1 MVLAERDEEGHWTL
15 PDQLLPRHESW
26 RSLVW
31 GVVWWGGGR
40 VGGGR
45 VGVCKVRGCEGV
57 WEVVRGRVG
66 V

>member
-31 GVVWWGGGR
+31 VCVCVVGGGR
-40 VGGGR
+40 CR
-45 VGVCKVRGCEGV
+45 VGVCKVREFEGV
-57 WEVVRGRVG
+57 
-66 V
+66 

>member
-1 MVLAERDEEGHWTL
+1 MWPSGLRERDE
-15 PDQLLPRHESW
+15 
-26 RSLVW
+26 
-31 GVVWWGGGR
+31 GGR
-40 VGGGR
+40 GEWMQRWVGGGR